1 MWSVVVGRCI
11 WIFLTKLYVMV
22 MVMVMIERG
31 RREEGGVEGDYYS
44 NEFEVDDVMRLA
56 LRSMM
61 RSIRR
66 LILKSRPMMR
76 LLGCMG

>member
-1 MWSVVVGRCI
+1 MWSVVVGRRI

>member
-1 MWSVVVGRCI
+1 MWSVVVGRRI
-11 WIFLTKLYVMV
+11 WIFLTKLYV

-44 NEFEVDDVMRLA
+44 NEYEIDDVMRLA

-61 RSIRR
+61 KLMMFMMMRLRSIRR
-66 LILKSRPMMR
+66 
-76 LLGCMG
+76 

>member
-1 MWSVVVGRCI
+1 MWSVVVGRRI

-31 RREEGGVEGDYYS
+31 RREEGGIEGDYYS
-44 NEFEVDDVMRLA
+44 NGFEVDDVMRLA

-61 RSIRR
+61 KLMMLMMMRLRSIRR
-66 LILKSRPMMR
+66 
-76 LLGCMG
+76 